1 MTDFDYSFFDSAYH
15 GDVQRMR
22 GSLERGHD
30 VNALAPLWKSVYQP
44 TALAYA
50 VWGNQ
55 PEAVHF
61 LLEHG
66 ADPNHS
72 DGVRPTPHHARASA
86 RNRERPHANFLC
98 SLSPAP
104 HVRRTRTTVLC
115 TGRRTRAIMPSAL
128 SSSSTPAPIRM

>member
-55 PEAVHF
+55 PDAVHF

-72 DGVRPTPHHARASA
+72 DGVRPTPHHVHPQLHARLHTTACDLAPTRA
-86 RNRERPHANFLC
+86 RPGC
-98 SLSPAP
+98 
-104 HVRRTRTTVLC
+104 RRTRTTVLC
-115 TGRRTRAIMPSAL
+115 TGRRTRAITPSAL
-128 SSSSTPAPIRM
+128 SSSSTPAPIRT